1 MPSKGTT
8 VRTIRIAE
16 ELAADIE
23 FEIAKRNSHSKRPP
37 WDFSAYLRAGL
48 REFKRKRVASR
59 APRGQRVR
67 EGNPEERTATIP
79 SS

>member
-16 ELAADIE
+16 DLAADIE
-23 FEIAKRNSHSKRPP
+23 FEIAKRNANSPLPP

-48 REFKRKRVASR
+48 KEFKRKRVASR

-67 EGNPEERTATIP
+67 PSKEKKTTATIP
-79 SS
+79 PE